1 LAVGKSTLGNVGS
14 VEKCRKVD
22 NRQRRKCR
30 KTLAVE
36 KSTVGNVGS
45 RKVDC
50 RQRRKCRKR
59 PRAMSKSSVDSRERR
74 K

>member
-1 LAVGKSTLGNVGS
+1 M
-14 VEKCRKVD
+14 CRS
-22 NRQRRKCR
+22 
-30 KTLAVE
+30 VE

-45 RKVDC
+45 VEKSTVGNVGSVE
-50 RQRRKCRKR
+50 KSTVGNVGSRKR